1 MRSTLFDRF
10 ESDDEPNVDQLAE
23 DMAEILSG
31 RRAFSSR
38 ALGVLC
44 WGMPPMNDITS
55 RSLRDKE
62 KVARYITE
70 TLIRFEPRLERVRV
84 TPIEDAVDYSFRIE
98 AQVIESETS
107 SVTLRILSPLVG
119 GGLGARVVVLD
130 VQRQIR

>member
-10 ESDDEPNVDQLAE
+10 ESDDDPSVDQLAN
-23 DMAEILSG
+23 DMAEMLSG
-31 RRAFSSR
+31 RRAFASR

-62 KVARYITE
+62 QVARYITE